1 MANFEVGVYKVDP
14 NVPSPVR
21 ATEQSACWDL
31 HLALHGIIK
40 FFDADNLRDE
50 LDADMLTT
58 DDGGKFITIQPGC
71 RYLLPTGI
79 KFDIP
84 YGTSLRLHPRSSLA
98 WKHGLTLA
106 NAEGIIDSDY
116 RLETMIVL
124 QNTTSVPAK
133 LYDHDRIAQLELV
146 PVASDEMVALIDTD
160 EEPAQLTDRT
170 GGFGSTGA

>member
-1 MANFEVGVYKVDP
+1 MANFEVGVYKVNP

-31 HLALHGIIK
+31 HLGLHGIIK
-40 FFDADNLRDE
+40 FHDAYNIQCEISTDD
-50 LDADMLTT
+50 LTV

-84 YGTSLRLHPRSSLA
+84 FGTSLRIHPRSSLA

-116 RLETMIVL
+116 RLETMIVIL
-124 QNTTSVPAK
+124 NTSSVQAK

-146 PVASDEMVALIDTD
+146 PVASDEMVALVDTD
-160 EEPAQLTDRT
+160 VEPAQLTDRT

>member
-1 MANFEVGVYKVDP
+1 MANFEVGVYKVNP

-40 FFDADNLRDE
+40 FFDAGNLRDE
-50 LDADMLTT
+50 LDADVLTS

-84 YGTSLRLHPRSSLA
+84 FGTSLRIHPRSSLA

-116 RLETMIVL
+116 RLETMIIL
-124 QNTTSVPAK
+124 QNTTTVAAK

-146 PVASDEMVALIDTD
+146 PVASDEMVALVDTD
-160 EEPAQLTDRT
+160 VEPAQLTDRT